1 MMPGRWRYMTIL
13 AAMCGVLLSCLT
25 SVLAADALP
34 PPVRDFNT
42 YQPTARA
49 TRIESM
55 EAPAID
61 GDLSDPVW
69 SKADAIDE
77 FYQIGPNPGQPATK
91 RTVLRFVYDADNLYV
106 AIYAYD
112 SEPDKIVATNLTRDG
127 NLGVDD
133 VLRLMLDPL
142 NTRRNSYDFEVN
154 ALGARIDALL
164 QNNQDRLKEWNTIW
178 AAHAK
183 IVADGYTVEMAIP
196 FRDLSYDPSKP
207 DWVID
212 LSRVIRRTGERI
224 RWSSINPAI
233 SNFDISRSGTL
244 TGISDINSG
253 LGLDIQLYGSLRYHY
268 DWQTPKRE
276 TKSFRASGNAFY
288 KFTPQLVGTLTVNPD
303 FSDAPLDIRQVNT
316 TRFVLF
322 QPETRNFFLQDVATF
337 EFGGHG
343 FNTADDYNYQGD
355 NGTPFFSRNIG
366 LANGL
371 PVSIVA
377 GGKLSGEVA
386 GLGIGALSVV
396 TNGTGI
402 TKASQTLSVARV
414 TKRVGESKLGFMFTD
429 GDPSGLSK
437 NSVAGADVQFQ
448 DSNWTPGKILQSDFY
463 YQRSF
468 SDTKGDDDAFGVAVL
483 YPNERWGGEAHFK
496 QIGDDFTPALGFIN
510 RTGIRQYDGKIQYRD
525 RSLGWRWFDV
535 ASSWYFVTGLDN
547 RLQSRENGIWTGIST
562 SFEDEYYLRLF
573 NDFENVPATFK
584 LAGKVPVPAGR
595 YTWTNINPYIRT
607 SEGRPYVATFDVLC
621 CSFYNGDYLRANL
634 RLDLRPSSYFEI
646 VPRYTYTYISL
657 PTGQVNIHLLA
668 VDLFINFTP
677 DMQLFTQ
684 LQYDNISQN
693 FTGSIRYRWEYEPGQ
708 ELFASVG
715 QSAVIPGEPTFVPQ
729 STQASIRL
737 GHTFRF

>member
-1 MMPGRWRYMTIL
+1 MP
-13 AAMCGVLLSCLT
+13 
-25 SVLAADALP
+25 DAP
-34 PPVRDFNT
+34 PPARDFNT

-49 TRIESM
+49 TRIEST
-55 EAPAID
+55 EAPTID
-61 GDLSDPVW
+61 GDLSDAVW
-69 SKADAIDE
+69 SKAQVIDE
-77 FYQIGPNPGQPATK
+77 FYQIGPDPGQPATK
-91 RTVLRFVYDADNLYV
+91 RTVLRFLYDADNLYV
-106 AIYAYD
+106 SIYAYD
-112 SEPDKIVATNLTRDG
+112 SEPDKIVASNQTRDG

-133 VLRLMLDPL
+133 VLRLYLDPL

-164 QNNQDRLKEWNTIW
+164 RNNQDRLKEWNTIW
-178 AAHAK
+178 AARAK
-183 IVADGYTVEMAIP
+183 IVSDGYTVEMSIP
-196 FRDLSYDPSKP
+196 FRDLSYDPTKP

-212 LSRVIRRTGERI
+212 FSRVIRRTGERI

-233 SNFDISRSGTL
+233 SNFDISQAGTL
-244 TGISDINSG
+244 TGISDINQG
-253 LGLDIQLYGSLRYHY
+253 LGLDIQLYGSLRYRF
-268 DWQTPKRE
+268 DWQNPKRE
-276 TKSFRASGNAFY
+276 IESFRASGNAFY

-343 FNTADDYNYQGD
+343 FATADDYNYPGA

-366 LANGL
+366 LANNL
-371 PVSIVA
+371 PVSIVG
-377 GGKLSGEVA
+377 GGKLSGEYG
-386 GLGIGALSVV
+386 GLGIGALSVM

-402 TKASQTLSVARV
+402 TKESQVLSIVRI
-414 TKRVGESKLGFMFTD
+414 TKPIGESKLGIMLTN

-437 NSVAGADVQFQ
+437 NTVAGADFQFQ
-448 DSNWTPGKILQSDFY
+448 DSNWMPGKKLQSDFY

-468 SDTKGDDDAFGVAVL
+468 SDTKGEDDAFGVTVL

-496 QIGDDFTPALGFIN
+496 QLGEDFTPALGFIN
-510 RTGIRQYDGKIQYRD
+510 RTGIRQYDGKVLYRD

-535 ASSWYFVTGLDN
+535 ASTWYAVTGLDN

-562 SFEDEYYLRLF
+562 RFEDQIYLRAF
-573 NDFENVPATFK
+573 NDFENVPTSFK

-595 YTWTNINPYIRT
+595 YTWTNIDPYITT

-634 RLDLRPSSYFEI
+634 RLDLRPSPYFEV

-657 PTGQVNIHLLA
+657 PTGLVNIHLLA

-684 LQYDNISQN
+684 LQFDNISQN
-693 FTGSIRYRWEYEPGQ
+693 FTASIRYRWEYEPGQ

-729 STQASIRL
+729 STQVSFRL